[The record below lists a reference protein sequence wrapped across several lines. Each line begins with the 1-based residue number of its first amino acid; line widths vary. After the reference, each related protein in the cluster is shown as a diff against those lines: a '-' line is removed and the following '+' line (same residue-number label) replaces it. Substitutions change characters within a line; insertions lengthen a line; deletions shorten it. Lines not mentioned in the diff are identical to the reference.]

1 MEGEDE
7 ATVEDPELRNVVD
20 EGADDPDAS
29 RGIKPH
35 PDADTFFLITKPT
48 GLGNQLPA
56 GKDVSL
62 LVGFTNQGN
71 VDFLVE
77 SMEASFRYAMDFS
90 FHLQNFSA
98 IAYNRLVKPKE
109 QATFA
114 YSFFV
119 SDAYS
124 TRPYGFTV
132 NLNYK
137 DAVSSSSLHV
147 LLCEGHVYFI
157 CRKNLINLVSF
168 SSFIDDLQ
176 EGNQY
181 LSPVFNETVSIIELD
196 EGLDTETF
204 FLYVILIALLGLG
217 VFSIYHYFFASKK
230 RSSFNMSSS
239 SAKTVEVGTANN
251 KDVDY
256 DWLPQGHLEAMGK
269 SPKASKPSSPR
280 QRKIR
285 SE

>member
-1 MEGEDE
+1 MDFKKWSFLLLLILSVTSGLVYGAEADIVDGEEDVV
-7 ATVEDPELRNVVD
+7 VEDGDVRTGDSVVTD
-20 EGADDPDAS
+20 EDLEAVKS
-29 RGIKPH
+29 LKPH
-35 PDADTFFLITKPT
+35 SDADTYFLITKPT

-56 GKDVSL
+56 GKDVSF
-62 LVGFTNQGN
+62 LVGFTNNGKTN
-71 VDFLVE
+71 FIVE

-98 IAYNRLVKPKE
+98 IAYNRLVKPNE

-119 SDAYS
+119 SEAYS

-137 DAVSSSSLHV
+137 DA
-147 LLCEGHVYFI
+147 
-157 CRKNLINLVSF
+157 
-168 SSFIDDLQ
+168 
-176 EGNQY
+176 EGNEY

-196 EGLDTETF
+196 EGLDGETF
-204 FLYVILIALLGLG
+204 FLYVILTGLLSLGL
-217 VFSIYHYFFASKK
+217 FSIYHYLFASKR
-230 RSSFNMSSS
+230 RSFVTSVTSK
-239 SAKTVEVGTANN
+239 KTVETGTANHN
-251 KDVDY
+251 DVDY
-256 DWLPQGHLEAMGK
+256 DWLPKGTLEAMNK
-269 SPKASKPSSPR
+269 SPKAAKPSSPR